1 MLGRL
6 NVKAN
11 IKYFFSVN
19 DVPNSV
25 PDSETQG
32 GKEANKRI

>member
-1 MLGRL
+1 MLGRF
-6 NVKAN
+6 NVKSN

-19 DVPNSV
+19 DVPNNV